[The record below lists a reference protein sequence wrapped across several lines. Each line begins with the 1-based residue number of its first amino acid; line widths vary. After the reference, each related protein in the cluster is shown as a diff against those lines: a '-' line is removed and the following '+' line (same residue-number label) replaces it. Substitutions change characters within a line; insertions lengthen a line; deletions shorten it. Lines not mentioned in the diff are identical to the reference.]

1 MGRPPSVPPPHTTGK
16 LTARRQSRHLSPSPL
31 AWCRDLVIVSV
42 EWQVWS
48 GEIGVVSLEWRVCRR
63 GFFVVSGV
71 QYMWQLPQ
79 RAAFGTNQEAT
90 GEASPPPLMY
100 RILTSSCA
108 PLKTLWVSCKGSKG
122 TQNRNAGAR
131 GTQKKCCAGTW
142 EHGTRKQNRGT
153 GGTRD
158 AKAHRNARPSLGYR
172 YILYL
177 MGLTFTT
184 AAWLKKG
191 SWKASCR
198 LRIRARK

>member
-1 MGRPPSVPPPHTTGK
+1 M
-16 LTARRQSRHLSPSPL
+16 
-31 AWCRDLVIVSV
+31 VIVSV

-48 GEIGVVSLEWRVCRR
+48 GEIGLVSLEWRVCRR

-71 QYMWQLPQ
+71 YVVAPPK
-79 RAAFGTNQEAT
+79 EAT